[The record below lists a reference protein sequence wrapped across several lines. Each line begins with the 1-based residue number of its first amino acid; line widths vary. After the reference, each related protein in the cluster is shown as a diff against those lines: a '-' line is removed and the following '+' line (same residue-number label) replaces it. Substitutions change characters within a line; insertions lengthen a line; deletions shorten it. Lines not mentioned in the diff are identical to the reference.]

1 MCCEGAEGGALRVR
15 PGAADAM
22 STPNL
27 SSHHFA
33 AVRTSLAHYATRG
46 RRETSSTQ
54 VAADL
59 CRALNVSPF
68 GSDNAAPRSAID
80 ALVFDLQRLNAVA
93 YSRRHFA
100 KLPAV
105 SPTKRGALLSL
116 PALLK
121 ALRCVRH
128 GCDGGNEVAESLRES
143 LLVLDRLID
152 VITDAIIGGL
162 PEYACAKWFI

>member
-1 MCCEGAEGGALRVR
+1 
-15 PGAADAM
+15 M
-22 STPNL
+22 STPHL
-27 SSHHFA
+27 SSRHFA

-68 GSDNAAPRSAID
+68 GSDNAEPRAAID
-80 ALVFDLQRLNAVA
+80 GLVFDLQRLNALA

-100 KLPAV
+100 KVPAV
-105 SPTKRGALLSL
+105 SPTKRGTLLSL

-128 GCDGGNEVAESLRES
+128 GCDGGNEGAESLRES

-152 VITDAIIGGL
+152 TVTDAIIGSL